1 MAPGDREDED
11 PGNDDH
17 SPLDDDLIEDDELV
31 EDDER
36 EEEFS
41 EEDEPR
47 YESDIMR
54 AKRQHGMAGAIL
66 AGGMFAID
74 EALGRKPKEQ
84 PAAVQEFAGEPTD
97 IDAQGITIAVDE
109 HTTVVSPA
117 PHLRN
122 GPARIV
128 RRRRRGGQSEIAE
141 EL

>member
-1 MAPGDREDED
+1 MGHEDLENEALENEDLVDED
-11 PGNDDH
+11 
-17 SPLDDDLIEDDELV
+17 LV
-31 EDDER
+31 DVVP
-36 EEEFS
+36 

-54 AKRQHGMAGAIL
+54 AKRQHGLAGAIL
-66 AGGMFAID
+66 AGGMFALD
-74 EALGRKPKEQ
+74 EALGRKRKEV
-84 PAAVQEFAGEPTD
+84 PPAVQEFAGEPTD

-128 RRRRRGGQSEIAE
+128 RRRRRGGQGESAE

>member
-1 MAPGDREDED
+1 MGHEDLENEALENEDLVDED
-11 PGNDDH
+11 
-17 SPLDDDLIEDDELV
+17 LV
-31 EDDER
+31 DVVP
-36 EEEFS
+36 

-54 AKRQHGMAGAIL
+54 AKRQHGLAGAIL
-66 AGGMFAID
+66 AGGMFALD
-74 EALGRKPKEQ
+74 EALGRKRKEV
-84 PAAVQEFAGEPTD
+84 PPAVQEFAGEPTD

-128 RRRRRGGQSEIAE
+128 RRRRRGGQGGSAE
-141 EL
+141 EQ